1 MKYFED
7 TIEIRVL
14 SQNGSRHKNQV
25 LKYFRYKK
33 HVLTSMDIGCSIS
46 KPLLYT
52 ILLWGAEYQRILYCC
67 PGVKVSRV
75 MIYRTWLATCGPI
88 SRIDCPQFFSSF
100 TEPPFMDI
108 RMVHLNWKRG
118 SWIFLIPSSDLF
130 QHTGTL

>member
-25 LKYFRYKK
+25 LKYFRCKK

-88 SRIDCPQFFSSF
+88 SRIDCPPNFSFLSSS
-100 TEPPFMDI
+100 TTFMDI
-108 RMVHLNWKRG
+108 RMAHFYFAHERNVC
-118 SWIFLIPSSDLF
+118 IPSADIF
-130 QHTGTL
+130 